1 MWFFCCFFAEIP
13 SVWNLST
20 EDFQPTYLVVD
31 ETVIIKEYPKIICKL
46 LSQKNEIVFIPLSVW
61 KVLQRCQREPHE
73 FAPWFHSAVTTLICF
88 QQYSNSKL
96 VIENEFQQIAAG
108 TIFPNQN
115 SGDDIIGACLF
126 LKNHKLKTVKLLS
139 QEKSLKITAQ
149 AYGICLYNEGEK
161 ESNTCDDQESFNT
174 GMNQCDLENVMKIVS
189 RLKKG
194 YF

>member
-1 MWFFCCFFAEIP
+1 M
-13 SVWNLST
+13 ST

-31 ETVIIKEYPKIICKL
+31 ETIIIKEYPKIICKL

-96 VIENEFQQIAAG
+96 VIENEFQQIAAR
-108 TIFPNQN
+108 TIFPNRN
-115 SGDDIIGACLF
+115 PGDDIIGACLF

-139 QEKSLKITAQ
+139 QEKSLKNTAQ
-149 AYGICLYNEGEK
+149 AYGISLYNDVGK
-161 ESNTCDDQESFNT
+161 ESNNGDDQENLNN
-174 GMNQCDLENVMKIVS
+174 GMEQCDLENVMKIVS
-189 RLKKG
+189 RLKNG